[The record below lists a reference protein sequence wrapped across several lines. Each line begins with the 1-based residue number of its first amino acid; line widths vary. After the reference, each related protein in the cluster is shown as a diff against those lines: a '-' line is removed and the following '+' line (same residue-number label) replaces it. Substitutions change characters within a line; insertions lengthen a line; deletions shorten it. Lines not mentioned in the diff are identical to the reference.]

1 MKKLAAN
8 NILNALIFPVL
19 LVPTLT
25 FLAWVTDGFW
35 ISSNLILGALYC
47 GLSAWIYFS
56 AKGTFNLFY
65 DSEFLYLN
73 GLVKNIK
80 IPLAMVQK
88 IQRSHD
94 GIKVQGVNSWKY
106 TIVFKGNENITVQSL
121 YEVDGST
128 TVEEFAA
135 AVKQINS
142 HVIFLK

>member
-8 NILNALIFPVL
+8 NILNALLFPVL
-19 LVPTLT
+19 LVPTIT
-25 FLAWVTDGFW
+25 ILALATDGFW

-80 IPLAMVQK
+80 IPLARVQK
-88 IQRSHD
+88 IQQSHD
-94 GIKVQGVNSWKY
+94 GIKVQGINSWKF
-106 TIVFKGNENITVQSL
+106 TIAFRDDENIKVQSL
-121 YEVDGST
+121 YKVDGST
-128 TVEEFAA
+128 TVEEFVA
-135 AVKQINS
+135 AVKQINP

>member
-19 LVPTLT
+19 LVPTIT
-25 FLAWVTDGFW
+25 FLALATDGFW

-73 GLVKNIK
+73 GLVEKIK

-94 GIKVQGVNSWKY
+94 GIKAQGVNSWKY
-106 TIVFKGNENITVQSL
+106 TIAFKGNENIRVQSL
-121 YEVDGST
+121 YEVDGSS

-135 AVKQINS
+135 AVKQINP
-142 HVIFLK
+142 HVIYLK